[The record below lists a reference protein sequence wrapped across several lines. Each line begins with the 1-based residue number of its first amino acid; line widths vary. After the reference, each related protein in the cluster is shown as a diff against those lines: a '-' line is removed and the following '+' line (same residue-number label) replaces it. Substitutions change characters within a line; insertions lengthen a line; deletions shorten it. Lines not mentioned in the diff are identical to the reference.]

1 MRDEQLLRLVQMAT
15 EAREWDDQLSLSGE
29 APSHAPRG
37 QGLGILLGLAAC
49 VALAACLTLVVWL
62 DPGSPTGSGP
72 GSVPRPRA
80 SADAAPGPVRV
91 QSDSSMVLALFR
103 DPESQC
109 ECFVWREAS
118 FGERNMS
125 DVRPSELLAAALKDA
140 CSSQRQGT
148 VFVVGLQGPREQLP
162 PTREA
167 ARALASCMAGGT
179 ETCGEEASCYGAGAV
194 GCVPS
199 GVRVVAEAIRH

>member
-1 MRDEQLLRLVQMAT
+1 MRDEQLLNLVRMAD
-15 EAREWDDQLSLSGE
+15 EARAWDEQIAHPAETPRS
-29 APSHAPRG
+29 APRA
-37 QGLGILLGLAAC
+37 QGLGSLLGLAAC
-49 VALAACLTLVVWL
+49 VALAACLTVVAWL
-62 DPGSPTGSGP
+62 APTPTVTPGPVP
-72 GSVPRPRA
+72 GPRA
-80 SADAAPGPVRV
+80 STDGVPAPGPAGA
-91 QSDSSMVLALFR
+91 DSSMVLALFQ

-125 DVRPSELLAAALKDA
+125 DVRPSELLAAVLKDS
-140 CSSQRQGT
+140 CSPQRQGT
-148 VFVVGLQGPREQLP
+148 VLVVGLQGPREQLP

-194 GCVPS
+194 GCVPT

>member
-1 MRDEQLLRLVQMAT
+1 MRDEQLLNLVRMAD
-15 EAREWDDQLSLSGE
+15 EARAWDEQLAHAAE
-29 APSHAPRG
+29 TPRRAPRARE
-37 QGLGILLGLAAC
+37 LGPLLGLAAC
-49 VALAACLTLVVWL
+49 VALAACLTVVAWL
-62 DPGSPTGSGP
+62 APTPTATPGPVP
-72 GSVPRPRA
+72 GPRA
-80 SADAAPGPVRV
+80 STDGAATPGPAGA
-91 QSDSSMVLALFR
+91 DSSMVLALFQ
-103 DPESQC
+103 DPETQC

-125 DVRPSELLAAALKDA
+125 DVRPSELLAAALKDS
-140 CSSQRQGT
+140 CSPQRQGT

-194 GCVPS
+194 GCVPT

>member
-1 MRDEQLLRLVQMAT
+1 MRDEQLLNLVRMAS
-15 EAREWDDQLSLSGE
+15 EAREWEDHLARAGD
-29 APSHAPRG
+29 APCRVPRA
-37 QGLGILLGLAAC
+37 QGLGMLLGLAAC
-49 VALAACLTLVVWL
+49 VALAACLTLLVWL
-62 DPGSPTGSGP
+62 GASTSPAPTPGPQPGP
-72 GSVPRPRA
+72 LASTDAMPRPP
-80 SADAAPGPVRV
+80 AARGEP
-91 QSDSSMVLALFR
+91 SMVLALFQ
-103 DPESQC
+103 DPEAQC

-125 DVRPSELLAAALKDA
+125 DVRPSELLAAALKDS
-140 CSSQRQGT
+140 CSLQRRGT